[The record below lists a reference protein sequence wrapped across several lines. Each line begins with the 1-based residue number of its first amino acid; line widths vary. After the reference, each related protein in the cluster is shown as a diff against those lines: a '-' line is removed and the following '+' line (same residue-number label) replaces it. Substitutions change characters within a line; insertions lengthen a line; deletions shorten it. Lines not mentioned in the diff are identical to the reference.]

1 MDLNNLVRTNIR
13 DLKSY
18 STARDE
24 AAKGISIYLDA
35 NESPFENGVNR
46 YPDPQQRD
54 LKKIISSIYDIPEKN
69 IFAGN
74 GSDEAI
80 DLLYRVFC
88 EPKSDNVLSISPTY
102 GMYKVAAQINDV
114 EFREILLEDDFSMS
128 PDKMIAAADRNTKLI
143 FICSP
148 NNPTGN
154 LIDEN
159 SIMQVANNF
168 DGIVVIDEAYSEF
181 SRKPGFIGKIESHP
195 NIVVL
200 RTLSKAWGMAGLRIG
215 FAIADERI
223 ISFLSSVKYP
233 YNIGSDTLS
242 LAMKYLKRSP
252 VSKIEKII
260 SERKRVSAQLENL
273 IDVEKVFPS
282 DANFI
287 LVKFKDSS
295 SIYKKL
301 AENGISVRDRSNQPK
316 CDNCLRLTIGL
327 PEENNK
333 LLNVLSGQNRN
344 KDINEA
350 RRAFIERR
358 TKETY
363 VSLKMEFDGNSL
375 SSIHTNLPF
384 FDHMLEQLA
393 FHSGVSMT
401 LNVDGDIEVDDH
413 HTIEDSAIVI
423 GEAISQALGEKKGI
437 TRYGFMLPMDDCMAQ
452 AAIDL
457 GGRAFLNWDV
467 KFARD
472 SIGGMSTE
480 MFQHFFY
487 SLAIASKSTIY
498 ISAKGDN
505 DHHKA
510 ESIFKAFARAL
521 KMAIKQDDNNFEIPT
536 TKGLL

>member
-401 LNVDGDIEVDDH
+401 LNVNGDIEVDDH